1 MSRYQSFNLPFWKLR
16 AVLICCLW
24 LLPLGS
30 FAQQA
35 EHAAQP
41 TADNEAA
48 TETDKDQEYYQ
59 LMRLFVDS
67 FDQIERNYVQEI
79 DRRELIEAAIDGML
93 KKLDQY
99 SDYIPPQEVEQF
111 QGSVDGEF
119 AGIGIQVSIEDG
131 FLRVISPMYGSPA
144 YHGGVLAG
152 DMVLKINNLDAEG
165 ISMDDAVKLIKG
177 KTGTKV
183 RLKVRHVADQQ
194 EEEFELVREVVQV
207 QTVLGYHRNDD
218 DSWNYFYNAD
228 EKIGYIRL
236 TSFARRSAA
245 ELQTAVEQLQARGM
259 QGLILDLRNN
269 PGGLLPVAIKVC
281 DMFVPEGKIV
291 STRGRNSASRQ
302 WDAHKEGTFQDFPM
316 GVLVNGFSA
325 SASEIV
331 AACLKDNNR
340 AVLVGERTFGKG
352 SVQNVISLEEGTS
365 ILKLT
370 TSAYYRPN
378 GKNINRLPN
387 SKETDDW
394 GVQPSEGFEVKLDA
408 EQTLAYMKDRRQR
421 DIVAK
426 KPASDDKANQQGQA
440 KGPEGKFEDQQL
452 NKALDY
458 IRTQIKSR
466 QP

>member
-1 MSRYQSFNLPFWKLR
+1 MSRCQSFTSWKLR
-16 AVLICCLW
+16 TVLVFCLS

-30 FAQQA
+30 LAQQA
-35 EHAAQP
+35 ANVAQP
-41 TADNEAA
+41 PTDKEAV
-48 TETDKDQEYYQ
+48 TVSEKDQEYYQ
-59 LMRLFVDS
+59 LLRLFVDS
-67 FDQIERNYVQEI
+67 LDQIERNYVQEI
-79 DRRELIEAAIDGML
+79 DRRVLVEAAIDGML

-144 YHGGVLAG
+144 YHGGVQAG
-152 DMVLKINNLDAEG
+152 DTVLKINNLDAEG

-183 RLKVRHVADQQ
+183 RLKVRHLADQK

-207 QTVLGYHRNDD
+207 QTVLGDRRNDD
-218 DSWNYFYNAD
+218 DTWNYFYNAD

-236 TSFARRSAA
+236 TSFARHSAA
-245 ELQTAVEQLQARGM
+245 EMQQALEQLQADGM
-259 QGLILDLRNN
+259 QGLVLDLRYN
-269 PGGLLPVAIKVC
+269 PGGLLPVAIKIC

-291 STRGRNSASRQ
+291 STQGRNSTPRQ
-302 WDAHKEGTFQDFPM
+302 WDAHQEGTYQDFPM
-316 GVLVNGFSA
+316 AVLVNGFSA

-352 SVQNVISLEEGTS
+352 SVQNVINLEDGKS

-387 SKETDDW
+387 SKEDDDW

-408 EQTLAYMKDRRQR
+408 AQSLAYMKERRQR
-421 DIVAK
+421 DIVGK
-426 KPASDDKANQQGQA
+426 RPANKDDANEQGRADEPRANSDDT
-440 KGPEGKFEDQQL
+440 QL

-458 IRTQIKSR
+458 LRTQIKAR
-466 QP
+466 R